1 MQSYPHR
8 QAHFWGGVLILCAE
22 MIVLSCIALRYSYS
36 GIGVLNL
43 VVAILVMRR
52 VYKEYQI
59 PLILEEK
66 KMMVVSRGNTY
77 TIAYKDIMFVQ
88 YRGIPRC
95 LLGDTMVL
103 HCGMQGKIYVDASY
117 ENYMTLWREIVERAH
132 TQNPRVTMSPYM
144 QKRLKMKK

>member
-1 MQSYPHR
+1 MT
-8 QAHFWGGVLILCAE
+8 
-22 MIVLSCIALRYSYS
+22 
-36 GIGVLNL
+36 
-43 VVAILVMRR
+43 
-52 VYKEYQI
+52 
-59 PLILEEK
+59 
-66 KMMVVSRGNTY
+66 VVSRGNTY